1 MEHLIPQSTFDS
13 LPGLALL
20 AITGVSFVVLIK
32 GADWLVEGASGL
44 AYRLGMPKIIVGATI
59 VSLGTTSP
67 EAAVSVMAAWN
78 GNPGLA
84 LGNAVGSIIADTGL
98 IFGVGCL
105 MVALPADRFVLDRQG
120 WVQFASGIL
129 LAGLCFAVLVIP
141 GVAPELGREVGFL
154 LLVALA
160 GYLWISVRWARVHP
174 QGEPFV
180 VPEDLEEL
188 DGVILPHKHKPRRLA
203 MLIRIVVVGF
213 GLVIVSSQVVVS
225 SVSALASQWGVPD
238 LVIASTIVAFGT
250 SLPELVV
257 GISSI
262 SKGHPELLVG
272 NVIGADILNV
282 LFVVGASAAASG
294 LPIDNSLFL
303 YLHLPTMLIILAMF
317 RVFIFSAVKK
327 GTFQRWHGVPFL
339 VIYCLFVVLQYVL
352 A

>member
-20 AITGVSFVVLIK
+20 AITGVGFAVLIK
-32 GADWLVEGASGL
+32 GADRLVEGASGL
-44 AYRLGMPKIIVGATI
+44 AYRLGMPKVIVGAT
-59 VSLGTTSP
+59 VVALGTTSP

-84 LGNAVGSIIADTGL
+84 LGNAVGSIITDTGL
-98 IFGVGCL
+98 IFGVGCM

-120 WVQFASGIL
+120 WVQFASGVL

-160 GYLWISVRWARVHP
+160 GYLWISVRWARGHP

-180 VPEDLEEL
+180 VPEDLKEL
-188 DGVILPHKHKPRRLA
+188 DGVVLPHKHEPHGLA
-203 MLIRIVVVGF
+203 VLIGMVVVGF

-250 SLPELVV
+250 SLPEFVV

-262 SKGHPELLVG
+262 RKGHAELLVG
-272 NVIGADILNV
+272 TVIGADILNV
-282 LFVVGASAAASG
+282 LFVIGASAAASG
-294 LPIDNSLFL
+294 LPIDNNLFL
-303 YLHLPTMLIILAMF
+303 YLHLPTMLIVLTML

-327 GTFQRWHGVPFL
+327 GTFQRWNGVPLL

>member
-13 LPGLALL
+13 LPVLALL
-20 AITGVSFVVLIK
+20 TIIGVGLAVLIK

-67 EAAVSVMAAWN
+67 EAAVSVTAAWN

-84 LGNAVGSIIADTGL
+84 LGNAVGSIITDTGL
-98 IFGVGCL
+98 IFGVGCV
-105 MVALPADRFVLDRQG
+105 MVALPADRYVLNRQG
-120 WVQFASGIL
+120 WVQFASGVL

-141 GVAPELGREVGFL
+141 GVTHELGRELGFL

-160 GYLWISVRWARVHP
+160 GYLWISVRWARIHLQV
-174 QGEPFV
+174 EPLV
-180 VPEDLEEL
+180 VPEHLKEL
-188 DGVILPHKHKPRRLA
+188 DGVILPPKHKPHGLT
-203 MLIRIVVVGF
+203 MLIGMVVMGL
-213 GLVIVSSQVVVS
+213 GLVIVSSQVVIG

-262 SKGHPELLVG
+262 RKGHAELLVG

-282 LFVVGASAAASG
+282 LFVVGASAVASG
-294 LPIDNSLFL
+294 LPIDDSLFL
-303 YLHLPTMLIILAMF
+303 YLHLPTMLIILAML
-317 RVFIFSAVKK
+317 RVFTFSAVKK
-327 GTFQRWHGVPFL
+327 GTFQRWHGVPLL
-339 VIYCLFVVLQYVL
+339 VIYCLFVVLQYVFI
-352 A
+352 

>member
-1 MEHLIPQSTFDS
+1 MEHLIPQATFDG
-13 LPGLALL
+13 LPALALL
-20 AITGVSFVVLIK
+20 AITGVGFVVLIR

-44 AYRLGMPKIIVGATI
+44 AYRLGMPKVIVGATI

-129 LAGLCFAVLVIP
+129 LAGLCFGVLVIP

-160 GYLWISVRWARVHP
+160 GYLWISVRWAQVHP

-180 VPEDLEEL
+180 VPEDLKEL
-188 DGVILPHKHKPRRLA
+188 DGVVLPHKHKPHGLA
-203 MLIRIVVVGF
+203 ILIGMVVVGL

-262 SKGHPELLVG
+262 RKGHAELLVG

-294 LPIDNSLFL
+294 LPIDDNLLL
-303 YLHLPTMLIILAMF
+303 YLHLPTMLIILTML
-317 RVFIFSAVKK
+317 RVFIFSAVQN
-327 GTFQRWHGVPFL
+327 GTFQRWQGVPFL

>member
-1 MEHLIPQSTFDS
+1 MEHLIPQHIFDS
-13 LPGLALL
+13 LPVLALL
-20 AITGVSFVVLIK
+20 VITGVGFAVLIA

-84 LGNAVGSIIADTGL
+84 LGNAVGSIITDSGL
-98 IFGVGCL
+98 IFGVGCM
-105 MVALPADRFVLDRQG
+105 MVALPADRYVLDRQG
-120 WVQFASGIL
+120 WVQFASGML

-141 GVAPELGREVGFL
+141 GVTPELGREVGFL

-180 VPEDLEEL
+180 VPEDLPEL
-188 DGVILPHKHKPRRLA
+188 DGVVLPHKHKPHGLA
-203 MLIRIVVVGF
+203 MLIGMLVAGL
-213 GLVIVSSQVVVS
+213 GLVIVSSQVVVG

-262 SKGHPELLVG
+262 RKGHAELLVG

-282 LFVVGASAAASG
+282 LFVIGASAAASG

-303 YLHLPTMLIILAMF
+303 YLHLPTMLIILTML
-317 RVFIFSAVKK
+317 RVFIFSAIKN
-327 GTFQRWHGVPFL
+327 GTFQRWHGVPLL
-339 VIYCLFVVLQYVL
+339 VIYCLFVVLQYVFS
-352 A
+352 